1 MKSISFIITLIIH
14 YLIIVKLKLFDNF
27 SPACIICFVGIIIG
41 LGIKFFSKNININLS
56 HAGWGIL
63 YGSLTFFISMILFT
77 CYMLYNYPK

>member
-14 YLIIVKLKLFDNF
+14 YLIIVNLKLFDNF
-27 SPACIICFVGIIIG
+27 SPACIICFSGIIIG
-41 LGIKFFSKNININLS
+41 LAIKFFFKNRNTNLS

-63 YGSLTFFISMILFT
+63 YGSLVSFISMVLFT